1 MLKIV
6 RAAGSTHTGREII
19 VWHVVEENGEIMDTF
34 SRLSDAKYWLEKWQV
49 KE

>member
-6 RAAGSTHTGREII
+6 RAVGETHTGREIALWHI
-19 VWHVVEENGEIMDTF
+19 VEADGYIRDTF

-49 KE
+49 KA